1 MLSQVDDYLDDAQGL
16 GFSDLAALAQHTVSF
31 AKPSGRT
38 DAMERVDDINDYMVN
53 MGPAEGR
60 GMMAA
65 ERDRHT
71 TLLTKKCF

>member
-1 MLSQVDDYLDDAQGL
+1 MGVGWGINDDEVGAGC
-16 GFSDLAALAQHTVSF
+16 VC
-31 AKPSGRT
+31 
-38 DAMERVDDINDYMVN
+38 VWWWCINDYMVN